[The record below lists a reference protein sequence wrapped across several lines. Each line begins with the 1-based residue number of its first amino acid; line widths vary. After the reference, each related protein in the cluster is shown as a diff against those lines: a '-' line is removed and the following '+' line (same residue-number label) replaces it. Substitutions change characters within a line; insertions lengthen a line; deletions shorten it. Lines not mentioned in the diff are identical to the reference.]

1 MQPSRRLEC
10 QSQKAAEATGSTG
23 AHSLSGAGE
32 GLGLERGGTCPVSPS
47 PSWMGGNSCLP
58 LARLV
63 SPLCTVPPLCTL
75 ACRAVSHPDSC
86 LFCSFSGQAPPASH
100 LAGASPAAF
109 LRGEVGGGGRS
120 LPFWRGV
127 LAAVVEGAGS
137 APGPALWPHSVSAA
151 PPGRAALA
159 VLSPCLPVSQALRA
173 MRVGASRE
181 TDSEK
186 EFHMQGVYKGG
197 ALGSALEE
205 GRGRSR
211 CGRGRREGLG

>member
-109 LRGEVGGGGRS
+109 LRGEVGGGAEACLPGEGCWRRWWKAQGPSQAQPCGPTLSQQRPRESRACCPIS
-120 LPFWRGV
+120 LSPR
-127 LAAVVEGAGS
+127 L
-137 APGPALWPHSVSAA
+137 
-151 PPGRAALA
+151 PGR
-159 VLSPCLPVSQALRA
+159 
-173 MRVGASRE
+173 
-181 TDSEK
+181 
-186 EFHMQGVYKGG
+186 
-197 ALGSALEE
+197 
-205 GRGRSR
+205 
-211 CGRGRREGLG
+211 

>member
-58 LARLV
+58 LARLM

-109 LRGEVGGGGRS
+109 LRGEVGGQKPAFLERGAGGSGGRRRVRPRPS
-120 LPFWRGV
+120 FVAPLC
-127 LAAVVEGAGS
+127 LSS
-137 APGPALWPHSVSAA
+137 APRES
-151 PPGRAALA
+151 RACCPIS
-159 VLSPCLPVSQALRA
+159 LSPRLPGLE
-173 MRVGASRE
+173 GNEGWGLSRNR
-181 TDSEK
+181 
-186 EFHMQGVYKGG
+186 
-197 ALGSALEE
+197 L
-205 GRGRSR
+205 
-211 CGRGRREGLG
+211 

>member
-109 LRGEVGGGGRS
+109 LRGEVGGGQKPAFLER
-120 LPFWRGV
+120 
-127 LAAVVEGAGS
+127 GAGGGGGRRRVRPRPSLVAPLCLSS
-137 APGPALWPHSVSAA
+137 APRES
-151 PPGRAALA
+151 RACCPIS
-159 VLSPCLPVSQALRA
+159 LSPRLPGLE
-173 MRVGASRE
+173 GNEGWGLSRNR
-181 TDSEK
+181 
-186 EFHMQGVYKGG
+186 
-197 ALGSALEE
+197 L
-205 GRGRSR
+205 
-211 CGRGRREGLG
+211 